1 MTREERSNHWQ
12 RIIEQQE
19 ASGLSGAAFCREHQI
34 NPHAFYRWRRR
45 LRTEQ
50 DSQGTQSGFYQ
61 LVPCTSQSQGSGVHI
76 HLGQSL
82 RIELDR
88 GFDPFTLRTVL
99 EAVGGTRPC
108 CP

>member
-1 MTREERSNHWQ
+1 MTREERSEHWR

-19 ASGLSGAAFCREHQI
+19 ASGLSGAAFCREHHI
-34 NPHAFYRWRRR
+34 NLHAFYRWRRR
-45 LRTEQ
+45 FRI
-50 DSQGTQSGFYQ
+50 DVDPQGTTSGFYQ
-61 LVPCTSQSQGSGVHI
+61 LVPCTTQSPGSGVHI
-76 HLGQSL
+76 HLGKNL

-88 GFDPFTLRTVL
+88 GFDPFTLRTVI